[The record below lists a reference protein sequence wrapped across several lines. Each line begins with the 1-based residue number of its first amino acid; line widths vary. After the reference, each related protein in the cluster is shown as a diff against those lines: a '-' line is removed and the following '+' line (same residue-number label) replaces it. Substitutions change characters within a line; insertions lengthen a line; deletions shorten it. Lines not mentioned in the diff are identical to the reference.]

1 MDEPFNPL
9 GRFDPDADII
19 SGVLD
24 KCEALYNALPD
35 VDDGGLTR
43 VYFHWSAGAMSN
55 CDAAYNVE
63 ALIADNTWALQIT
76 HDPQDNVVGL
86 NDRPMAAHTYK
97 RNAGAVG
104 IAITGMDGAGV
115 GPHDFGADPVTVMGL
130 THLCAAGAA
139 VAGKYGIS
147 IAGLSSGTPYGGE
160 PSILTHAEA
169 AMRVGNPPQ
178 YADYRSER
186 WDLAS
191 LAPLPTDVSLTPQMA
206 ETCGNAL
213 RALARAYKVALLFR
227 IVV

>member
-1 MDEPFNPL
+1 MQSLRSANSSRATRTDPMDEPFSPL
-9 GRFDPDADII
+9 GRFDPEADII
-19 SGVLD
+19 PGVLD

-139 VAGKYGIS
+139 VAAKYGIS
-147 IAGLSSGTPYGGE
+147 IAGLSSGEPYGNE

-178 YADYRSER
+178 YADYRS
-186 WDLAS
+186 
-191 LAPLPTDVSLTPQMA
+191 
-206 ETCGNAL
+206 
-213 RALARAYKVALLFR
+213 
-227 IVV
+227 

>member
-1 MDEPFNPL
+1 
-9 GRFDPDADII
+9 
-19 SGVLD
+19 
-24 KCEALYNALPD
+24 
-35 VDDGGLTR
+35 
-43 VYFHWSAGAMSN
+43 MSN

-115 GPHDFGADPVTVMGL
+115 GPHDFGSDPVTVMGL

-139 VAGKYGIS
+139 VAAKYGIS
-147 IAGLSSGTPYGGE
+147 IAGLSSGTPYSGE

-178 YADYRSER
+178 YAPYGPGSTMER

-191 LAPLPTDVSLTPQMA
+191 LAPLPAGVSLTPQMA

-213 RALARAYKVALLFR
+213 RTLARAYKVALMFR